1 MIVQDYVDPEIP
13 TGTENW
19 PAPVDALGL
28 LANPPPRPK
37 ELIEGVLNYAEK
49 MPLGGA
55 SKVGKTW
62 LALDV
67 AVSVACGVPWLGY
80 QTHKA
85 RVLFVNLELT
95 DWAIASRVRLICE
108 QKGVTLEPDA
118 LVLLNLRGW
127 DVNMTLLAPKL
138 AEFAGERF
146 GLIIPDPVYKTLG
159 DRDENSAGDIAGL
172 LRLLEE
178 VIRET
183 GAAVLFT
190 HHFNKGLAAGK
201 QELDRFSGSG
211 VWARDPDVLLS
222 IQPHQEEGCLIL
234 EGTIRNGKSPDPVG
248 LRYDPFPILRRDESL
263 DTEKAKGARIPKEQP
278 RRVERECVL
287 ALFPKSASPENPR
300 EGLLSSGQVKIK
312 FSENGWAVSSYSGHL
327 DDLRT
332 YGDLRTIRGKQNNE
346 QLHGIPDLVA
356 AYEFH
361 TPMKALPPNRAK
373 TAVKSKRS
381 NRKRGK

>member
-1 MIVQDYVDPEIP
+1 MIVQDQVDPEIP

-28 LANPPPRPK
+28 LANPPPRPAV
-37 ELIEGVLNYAEK
+37 LIEGVLNYGEK
-49 MPLGGA
+49 MLLGGA

-62 LALDV
+62 LALDA

-95 DWAIASRVRLICE
+95 DWAIASRVRVICE

-127 DVNMTLLAPKL
+127 DVDMTLLAPKL
-138 AEFAGERF
+138 AELAGVRF

-159 DRDENSAGDIAGL
+159 ARDENSAGDIAEL
-172 LRLLEE
+172 LRRLEE
-178 VIRET
+178 LIRET

-222 IQPHQEEGCLIL
+222 VQPHQEEGCLIL
-234 EGTIRNGKSPDPVG
+234 EGTIRNGKSPDPMG
-248 LRYDPFPILRRDESL
+248 LRYDPFPILRRDETL
-263 DTEKAKGARIPKEQP
+263 DAKKAKGVPPPREKARMVSTE
-278 RRVERECVL
+278 EVL
-287 ALFPKSASPENPR
+287 ELFPKSASPEEPR
-300 EGLLSSGQVKIK
+300 GGLLTSGQVKNK
-312 FSENGWAVSSYSGHL
+312 FKEKGWAVSSYSGL
-327 DDLRT
+327 LEDLRAE
-332 YGDLRTIRGKQNNE
+332 GRLRTIKGKLNNE
-346 QLHGIPDLVA
+346 QLHGLRELVA
-356 AYEFH
+356 AYEHH
-361 TPMKALPPNRAK
+361 TSMREFPPNRANP
-373 TAVKSKRS
+373 AVKCRNSNKKR
-381 NRKRGK
+381 RK

>member
-37 ELIEGVLNYAEK
+37 ELIEGVLNYGEK
-49 MPLGGA
+49 MLLGGA

-62 LALDV
+62 LALDA

-80 QTHKA
+80 KTHKA

-95 DWAIASRVRLICE
+95 DWAIADRVGWICK

-118 LVLLNLRGW
+118 LALLNLRGW
-127 DVNMTLLAPKL
+127 DVNMSLLAPKL
-138 AEFAGERF
+138 AELAGERF

-222 IQPHQEEGCLIL
+222 VQPHQEEGCLIL
-234 EGTIRNGKSPDPVG
+234 EGTIRNGNSPDPVG
-248 LRYDPFPILRRDESL
+248 LR
-263 DTEKAKGARIPKEQP
+263 
-278 RRVERECVL
+278 
-287 ALFPKSASPENPR
+287 
-300 EGLLSSGQVKIK
+300 
-312 FSENGWAVSSYSGHL
+312 
-327 DDLRT
+327 
-332 YGDLRTIRGKQNNE
+332 
-346 QLHGIPDLVA
+346 
-356 AYEFH
+356 
-361 TPMKALPPNRAK
+361 
-373 TAVKSKRS
+373 
-381 NRKRGK
+381 